1 MALLLTSPQ
10 RTVSCRFALSKGRIS
25 TRSCLN
31 RFYTRNLKIFSA
43 VVTACWVGW
52 VSPVQAARLAAW
64 DFTNE
69 SGLVTSTADV
79 YDLSLGTAPVVTR
92 GAGAPATAAND
103 TFRTQSFKNDGISIA
118 NTDYFQ
124 ITLSA
129 SSGKTLSLSSIDCYL
144 AGTATYRATPG
155 VQSQFAYSLNGV
167 DFVLIGTPSITT
179 LDGAISQISLSGI
192 SALQSLSDDKTVTLR
207 FYATGQTDT
216 GGWGFKSSSSGS
228 YGLDIG
234 GTIGSAVLSSIP
246 VVTSATASAVAG
258 TEFSYSIVASNAPLG
273 YSIANGPSGLGVAPL
288 TGIISGTIDK
298 NAPGTYLIEIA
309 ASNSAGSGQGILSL
323 TVSANSGAPVVNS
336 PASAT
341 ATIGTIFS
349 YEITTTLNSQTSV
362 EAKDLP
368 SWLTLNPTSRIIS
381 GTPSVSGTTQIQVR
395 AINANG
401 SSLWIPVSVTSIAAQ
416 SLSQT
421 ITFNNFSGSTTY
433 GAVAPLLTA
442 TASSGLT
449 VAYTSSNENVATILN
464 GALKITGAGSTIITA
479 SQAGGGNYLPATSV
493 ERTLTITKKP
503 VTVTANRAAK
513 NVGEIDP
520 SFTFS
525 SIGLIETSG
534 LTGSLS
540 RVAGETSGTYAIT
553 QGSLAVSANYT
564 LIFVGANFVV
574 TKLYN
579 PPASYYNSAL
589 GKLSTDLKA
598 SLNSITKAN
607 FRTIPYGT
615 GSSTGINGVVP
626 VLNLLYEDPT
636 DSTHVILIYGG
647 DSMAKSAFGS
657 TGSSVWN
664 REHCW
669 PQSFGALTGYAQ
681 SDLFHLRPCRGN
693 VNSDRNNDV
702 YGNVATSTGAKTAPA
717 CRELENYVWE
727 PPDSEKG
734 QIARGILYM
743 AVRYEGALSDNGTL
757 NLELIDG
764 ASDSTSAAQQFGQ
777 LTDLLSWNRLY
788 PPSEKEKWIN
798 DQIYTKYQLNRNP
811 FIDNPDYAEMVFRGI
826 PQVSVSLGQ
835 NGGEAGPTM
844 GKFTLKR
851 FGPTTS
857 SLTVQYSWSGS
868 AAPGVDIQSLGSSS
882 TFAVGSDTVEVVIA
896 PQADNEIE
904 ATEVLTLTLV
914 ASANYVSSKNSA
926 DVAIVDAPVANSK
939 TEQTITFA
947 GLTGAL
953 TFGGTPVTLAGSAS
967 SGLAVSYTSSNL
979 NVVSVSGNQV
989 TIVGAGLAT
998 VTASQAGNGTYNAAL
1013 PIQRSVTVEPKVLSI
1028 SGAMAQ
1034 NKVYDSTSGATVS
1047 GTPVLIGVVA
1057 GGDVALGSA
1066 SAVFADA
1073 KVGSGKSVYT
1083 GYSLTGSQA
1092 SNYQVVQPTGLTA
1105 SITAA
1110 GLSVVGA
1117 SGQSRGYDGSTAA
1130 IMIGGMLVGVLGED
1144 DVSLAPNPTGVFA
1157 SKEVGT
1163 WAVAANF
1170 ALMGLDQG
1178 NYILAQ
1184 PSGVLGM
1191 ISAGT
1196 TLAGWA
1202 SSKGLT
1208 GNSALPSADPDM
1220 DGWSNE
1226 QEYAF
1231 GLDPVVSGGSPLTIS
1246 QAAGQMKMFYNQKIV
1261 GGLTYTVRS
1270 ATSLVAG
1277 FNGTVTPSL
1286 SSPQPSVVPD
1296 GYMQYEA
1303 TFTSGGDQGFLK
1315 VEAVVP

>member
-1 MALLLTSPQ
+1 M
-10 RTVSCRFALSKGRIS
+10 V
-25 TRSCLN
+25 
-31 RFYTRNLKIFSA
+31 A
-43 VVTACWVGW
+43 VFWVWW
-52 VSPVQAARLAAW
+52 VSSVQAARLAAW
-64 DFTNE
+64 DFTGENN
-69 SGLVTSTADV
+69 VATSTAEV
-79 YDLSLGTAPVVTR
+79 YDLSLDSASALTR
-92 GAGAPATAAND
+92 GAGASASIAD
-103 TFRTQSFKNDGISIA
+103 DSFRTRSFGDNGISIA

-129 SSGKTLSLSSIDCYL
+129 SSGKILSLSSIDCYL
-144 AGTATYRATPG
+144 AGTASYCASPSG
-155 VQSQFAYSLNGV
+155 AQSQFAYSLNGV
-167 DFVLIGTPSITT
+167 DFVLIGTPSTTT

-192 SALQSLSDDKTVTLR
+192 SALQNLADDKTVTLR
-207 FYATGQTDT
+207 FYATGQTST

-234 GTIGSAVLSSIP
+234 GTIGSAVVSSVP
-246 VVTSATASAVAG
+246 VVSSATASAMAG

-273 YSIANGPSGLGVAPL
+273 YSMVNGPSGLDVAPF

-298 NAPGTYLIEIA
+298 DDPGTYLIEIA
-309 ASNSAGSGQGILSL
+309 ASNSVGRGQGILSL

-336 PASAT
+336 PTSAT

-368 SWLTLNPTSRIIS
+368 SWLTLNSTSRIIS
-381 GTPSVSGTTQIQVR
+381 GTSSESGTTQIQVR
-395 AINANG
+395 AINASG
-401 SSLWIPVSVTSIAAQ
+401 SSLWIPVSVTSVAPL
-416 SLSQT
+416 SLPQT

-433 GAVAPLLTA
+433 GGVAPLLNA

-449 VAYTSSNENVATILN
+449 VAYSSSNENVATIQS
-464 GALKITGAGSTIITA
+464 GTLKITGAGSTIITA

-493 ERTLTITKKP
+493 ERSLTITKKP

-513 NVGEIDP
+513 NVGESDP

-525 SIGLIETSG
+525 SIGLLETSG
-534 LTGSLS
+534 LTGTLS

-553 QGSLAVSANYT
+553 QGSLEVSANYT
-564 LIFVGANFVV
+564 LNFVGANFVV
-574 TKLYN
+574 TKLYD
-579 PPASYYNSAL
+579 PPSSYYSSAL
-589 GKLSTDLKA
+589 GKMSADLKA
-598 SLNSITKAN
+598 SLSSITKAG
-607 FRTIPYGT
+607 FRSIPYGSGT
-615 GSSTGINGVVP
+615 STGIAGVVP
-626 VLNLLYEDPT
+626 VLKLLYQDPANA
-636 DSTHVILIYGG
+636 DNLILIYGG
-647 DSMAKSAFGS
+647 ESVLKTSWD
-657 TGSSVWN
+657 TVWN

-669 PQSFGALTGYAQ
+669 PQSFGAEFGYAQ

-702 YGNVATSTGAKTAPA
+702 YGNVTTSTGAKTAPA
-717 CRELENYVWE
+717 CREVEGIVWE

-743 AVRYEGALSDNGTL
+743 AVRYEGDSLDKGTA

-764 ASDSTSAAQQFGQ
+764 ASDATSAAQQFGQ

-798 DQIYTKYQLNRNP
+798 DQIYTKYQFNRNP
-811 FIDNPDYAEMVFRGI
+811 FIDNPDYAEMVFRGV
-826 PQVSVSLGQ
+826 PSVSISLGQ
-835 NGGEAGPTM
+835 NGAEAGPTT

-857 SLTVQYSWSGS
+857 SLTVQYTWSGS
-868 AAPGVDIQSLGSSS
+868 ATLGVDTQSLGSAS
-882 TFAVGSDTVEVVIA
+882 TFAVGSDTVEVVIT
-896 PQADNEIE
+896 PQADNVIE

-926 DVAIVDAPVANSK
+926 DVAIVDAPLANSK

-947 GLTGAL
+947 GLAGAL
-953 TFGGTPVTLAGSAS
+953 TFGGTPVTLTGSAS

-979 NVVSVSGNQV
+979 NVVSVSGSQL

-998 VTASQAGNGTYNAAL
+998 VTASQAGNVSYNTAL
-1013 PIQRSVTVEPKVLSI
+1013 PIQRSVTVEPKALSI
-1028 SGAMAQ
+1028 FGAVAQ
-1034 NKVYDSTSGATVS
+1034 NKVYDSTSAATVS

-1073 KVGSGKSVYT
+1073 EVGAGKTVYT

-1105 SITAA
+1105 SITGA

-1163 WAVAANF
+1163 WTVAANF
-1170 ALMGLDQG
+1170 ALMGVEQG

-1184 PSGVLGM
+1184 PSGVMGT

-1202 SSKGLT
+1202 SSKGLK
-1208 GNSALPSADPDM
+1208 GNSALASADPDM

-1246 QAAGQMKMFYNQKIV
+1246 QAAGQMRMFYNQKVV
-1261 GGLTYTVRS
+1261 GGVTYTVRS
-1270 ATSLVAG
+1270 ATSLGTG
-1277 FNGTVTPSL
+1277 FSGTVTPSL

>member
-1 MALLLTSPQ
+1 M
-10 RTVSCRFALSKGRIS
+10 
-25 TRSCLN
+25 
-31 RFYTRNLKIFSA
+31 
-43 VVTACWVGW
+43 
-52 VSPVQAARLAAW
+52 QAARLAAW
-64 DFTNE
+64 DFTGENN
-69 SGLVTSTADV
+69 VATSAPEV
-79 YDLSLGTAPVVTR
+79 YDLSLDSAPALTR
-92 GAGAPATAAND
+92 GAGASASPAVD
-103 TFRTQSFKNDGISIA
+103 SFRTQSFGNDGISIA

-144 AGTATYRATPG
+144 AGTDTYRASPG
-155 VQSQFAYSLNGV
+155 AQSQFAYSLNGV
-167 DFVLIGTPSITT
+167 DFVLIGSPSITT
-179 LDGAISQISLSGI
+179 KDGAISQISLSGI
-192 SALQSLSDDKTVTLR
+192 SALQNLADDKTVTLR
-207 FYATGQTDT
+207 FYATGQTSS
-216 GGWGFKSSSSGS
+216 GGWGFKSISAGS

-234 GTIGSAVLSSIP
+234 GTIGSAVTSSVP
-246 VVTSATASAVAG
+246 VVSNAAASAMAG
-258 TEFSYSIVASNAPLG
+258 TVFSYSIVASNSPLG
-273 YSIANGPSGLGVAPL
+273 YSMANGPSGLGVAPL
-288 TGIISGTIDK
+288 NGIISGIIDK

-309 ASNSAGSGQGILSL
+309 ANNSAGLGQGILSL

-336 PASAT
+336 PTSAT

-368 SWLTLNPTSRIIS
+368 SWLTLDPTSRIIS
-381 GTPSVSGTTQIQVR
+381 GTSSVSGTTQIQVR
-395 AINANG
+395 AINASG
-401 SSLWIPVSVTSIAAQ
+401 SSLWIPVSVSSVAPL
-416 SLSQT
+416 SLPQT

-433 GAVAPLLTA
+433 GGVAPLLTA

-464 GALKITGAGSTIITA
+464 GALKITGVGNTIITA
-479 SQAGGGNYLPATSV
+479 SQAGGGNYLPAPSV
-493 ERTLTITKKP
+493 ERTLTITKRP

-513 NVGEIDP
+513 NVGESDP

-525 SIGLIETSG
+525 STGLIETSG
-534 LTGSLS
+534 LTGTLT
-540 RVAGETSGTYAIT
+540 RVLGETSGTYAIT

-564 LIFVGANFVV
+564 LTFVGANFVV

-579 PPASYYNSAL
+579 PPASYYDSAL
-589 GKLSTDLKA
+589 GKMSTDLKA
-598 SLNSITKAN
+598 SLNSITKTG
-607 FRTIPYGT
+607 FRSIPYGSGT
-615 GSSTGINGVVP
+615 STGITGVVP
-626 VLNLLYEDPT
+626 VLKLLYQDPANA
-636 DSTHVILIYGG
+636 DNLILIYGG
-647 DSMAKSAFGS
+647 ESVLKTSWD
-657 TGSSVWN
+657 TVWN

-669 PQSFGALTGYAQ
+669 PQSFGASNGYAQ
-681 SDLFHLRPCRGN
+681 SDLFHLRPCRGT

-702 YGNVATSTGAKTAPA
+702 YGNVTISTGAKTAPA
-717 CRELENYVWE
+717 CRELEYYVWE

-743 AVRYEGALSDNGTL
+743 AVRYEGASSGDGGTA

-764 ASDSTSAAQQFGQ
+764 ASDVTSASHRFGQ
-777 LTDLLSWNRLY
+777 LTDLLAWNRLY
-788 PPSEKEKWIN
+788 PPNEKEKWIN

-811 FIDNPDYAEMVFRGI
+811 FIDNPDYAEMVFRGV
-826 PQVSVSLGQ
+826 PSVSVSLGQ
-835 NGGEAGPTM
+835 NGAEAGPTT

-851 FGPTTS
+851 LGPTTS
-857 SLTVQYSWSGS
+857 SLTVQYTWSGS
-868 AAPGVDIQSLGSSS
+868 ATPGTDTQSLGSSS
-882 TFAVGSDTVEVVIA
+882 TFAVGSDTVEVVIT

-904 ATEVLTLTLV
+904 GTEVLTLTL
-914 ASANYVSSKNSA
+914 ATSANYVSSKNSA

-947 GLTGAL
+947 GLAGAL
-953 TFGGTPVTLAGSAS
+953 TFGGTPVTLTGSAS

-979 NVVSVSGNQV
+979 SVVSVSGSQL
-989 TIVGAGLAT
+989 TIVGAGLAA
-998 VTASQAGNGTYNAAL
+998 VTASQAGNGTYNAAI
-1013 PIQRSVTVEPKVLSI
+1013 PIERSVTVEPKAVSI
-1028 SGAMAQ
+1028 SGAVAQ

-1047 GTPVLIGVVA
+1047 GTPVLIGVVP

-1073 KVGSGKSVYT
+1073 EVGAGKSVYT

-1092 SNYQVVQPTGLTA
+1092 SNYKVVQPSGLTA

-1130 IMIGGMLVGVLGED
+1130 TLIGGMLVGVLGED
-1144 DVSLAPNPTGVFA
+1144 DVSLALNPTGVFA

-1163 WAVAANF
+1163 WTVAANF

-1184 PSGVLGM
+1184 PSGVMGT

-1208 GNSALPSADPDM
+1208 GNSALASADPDR

-1231 GLDPVVSGGSPLTIS
+1231 GLDPVVASGSPLTIS
-1246 QAAGQMKMFYNQKIV
+1246 QAAGQMKMFYNQKVV
-1261 GGLTYTVRS
+1261 GGVTYTVRS
-1270 ATSLVAG
+1270 ATSLGAG
-1277 FNGTVTPSL
+1277 FNGTVTSSL

-1296 GYMQYEA
+1296 GYKQYEA
-1303 TFTSGGDQGFLK
+1303 TFTSGGDQEFFK

>member
-1 MALLLTSPQ
+1 M
-10 RTVSCRFALSKGRIS
+10 
-25 TRSCLN
+25 
-31 RFYTRNLKIFSA
+31 
-43 VVTACWVGW
+43 VTAFWVAW

-69 SGLVTSTADV
+69 SGLATSTADV
-79 YDLSLGTAPVVTR
+79 YDLSLDSAPVLTR
-92 GAGAPATAAND
+92 GAGAPATAANN
-103 TFRTQSFKNDGISIA
+103 TFRTQSFGSDGISIA

-144 AGTATYRATPG
+144 AGTSSYSVSPG
-155 VQSQFAYSLNGV
+155 VQNQFAYSLNGV
-167 DFVLIGTPSITT
+167 DFILIGTPSIRIG
-179 LDGAISQISLSGI
+179 DGAISQISLSGI
-192 SALQSLSDDKTVTLR
+192 SALQNLADDKTVTLR
-207 FYATGQTDT
+207 FYANGQTST
-216 GGWGFKSSSSGS
+216 GGWGFKSISADS

-234 GTIGSAVLSSIP
+234 GTIDSTVISSVP

-258 TEFSYSIVASNAPLG
+258 TEFSYSIVASNSPLG
-273 YSIANGPSGLGVAPL
+273 YSMANGPSGLGVAPL
-288 TGIISGTIDK
+288 TGIISGIIDK

-381 GTPSVSGTTQIQVR
+381 GTPSVSGTVQIQVR
-395 AINANG
+395 AMNASG

-479 SQAGGGNYLPATSV
+479 SQAGGGNYLPAPSV
-493 ERTLTITKKP
+493 ERTLTITKRP
-503 VTVTANRAAK
+503 VMVTANRAAK
-513 NVGEIDP
+513 NVGESDP

-525 SIGLIETSG
+525 STGLIETSG

-553 QGSLAVSANYT
+553 QGSLAVSANYNLT
-564 LIFVGANFVV
+564 FVGANFVV
-574 TKLYN
+574 TKLYD

-589 GKLSTDLKA
+589 GKLSADLKA
-598 SLNSITKAN
+598 SLNSIIKAG
-607 FRTIPYGT
+607 FRSIPYGT
-615 GSSTGINGVVP
+615 GSSTGIAGVVP
-626 VLNLLYEDPT
+626 VLNLLYEDPA

-647 DSMAKSAFGS
+647 DSMAKSAFGTS
-657 TGSSVWN
+657 GSAVWN

-681 SDLFHLRPCRGN
+681 SDLFHMRPCRGN

-702 YGNVATSTGAKTAPA
+702 YGNVTTSTGAKTAPA
-717 CRELENYVWE
+717 CRELEGVVWE

-743 AVRYEGALSDNGTL
+743 AVRYEGASSGDGGTA

-764 ASDSTSAAQQFGQ
+764 ASDATSAAQQFGQ

-811 FIDNPDYAEMVFRGI
+811 FIDNPDLAEMVFRGV
-826 PQVSVSLGQ
+826 PSVSVSLGQ
-835 NGGEAGPTM
+835 NGAEAGPTT

-851 FGPTTS
+851 LGPTTS
-857 SLTVQYSWSGS
+857 SLTVQYTWSGS
-868 AAPGVDIQSLGSSS
+868 ATPGVDTQSLGSSS
-882 TFAVGSDTVEVVIA
+882 TFAVGSDTVEVVIT
-896 PQADNEIE
+896 PQADIEIE
-904 ATEVLTLTLV
+904 GTEVLTLTLV

-947 GLTGAL
+947 GLAGAL

-979 NVVSVSGNQV
+979 NVVSVSGSQL
-989 TIVGAGLAT
+989 TIVGAGSAT

-1028 SGAMAQ
+1028 SGAVAQ
-1034 NKVYDSTSGATVS
+1034 NKVYDSTSAATVS

-1057 GGDVALGSA
+1057 GGDVALSSA

-1073 KVGSGKSVYT
+1073 KVGAGKSVYT
-1083 GYSLTGSQA
+1083 GYSLSGSQA

-1130 IMIGGMLVGVLGED
+1130 TLIGGMLVGVLGED
-1144 DVSLAPNPTGVFA
+1144 DVSLAANPSGVFA

-1163 WAVAANF
+1163 WTVAASF

-1178 NYILAQ
+1178 NYILVQ
-1184 PSGVLGM
+1184 PNGVMGT

-1208 GNSALPSADPDM
+1208 GNNALASADPDM

-1231 GLDPVVSGGSPLTIS
+1231 GLDPVVASGSPLTIS
-1246 QAAGQMKMFYNQKIV
+1246 QAVGQMKMFYNQKVV
-1261 GGLTYTVRS
+1261 GGVTYTVRS

-1286 SSPQPSVVPD
+1286 STPQPSVVPD
-1296 GYMQYEA
+1296 GYRQYEA
-1303 TFTSGGDQGFLK
+1303 TFTSGGGQGFLK
-1315 VEAVVP
+1315 VDAVVP

>member
-1 MALLLTSPQ
+1 M
-10 RTVSCRFALSKGRIS
+10 V
-25 TRSCLN
+25 
-31 RFYTRNLKIFSA
+31 A
-43 VVTACWVGW
+43 VCWAGW

-64 DFTNE
+64 DFTSE
-69 SGLVTSTADV
+69 SGLATSAADV
-79 YDLSLGTAPVVTR
+79 YDLSLGTAPVLTR
-92 GAGAPATAAND
+92 GAGAPATAANN
-103 TFRTQSFKNDGISIA
+103 TFRTQSFNNDGISIA

-144 AGTATYRATPG
+144 AGTTGYSASPG
-155 VQSQFAYSLNGV
+155 VQNQFAYSLNGV
-167 DFVLIGTPSITT
+167 DFILIGTPSIQIG
-179 LDGAISQISLSGI
+179 DGAISQISLSGV
-192 SALQSLSDDKTVTLR
+192 SALQNLADDKTVTLR

-234 GTIGSAVLSSIP
+234 GTIGSAVVSSVP
-246 VVTSATASAVAG
+246 VVSSATASAVAG
-258 TEFSYSIVASNAPLG
+258 NSFSYSIVASNAPLG

-309 ASNSAGSGQGILSL
+309 ASNSAGLGQGILSL

-368 SWLTLNPTSRIIS
+368 SWLRLNPTSRTIS

-395 AINANG
+395 AINASG

-449 VAYTSSNENVATILN
+449 VAYTSSNENVATVLN

-479 SQAGGGNYLPATSV
+479 SQAGGENYLPAPSV
-493 ERTLTITKKP
+493 GRTLTITKRP

-525 SIGLIETSG
+525 SIGLLETSG

-564 LIFVGANFVV
+564 LTFVGANFVV

-579 PPASYYNSAL
+579 PPASYYNGAL

-598 SLNSITKAN
+598 SLNSIIKAG
-607 FRTIPYGT
+607 FRSIPYGT
-615 GSSTGINGVVP
+615 GSSTGIGGVVP
-626 VLNLLYEDPT
+626 VLNLLYEDPA
-636 DSTHVILIYGG
+636 DSTRVILIYGG
-647 DSMAKSAFGS
+647 DSMAKNAFGTS
-657 TGSSVWN
+657 GSAVWN

-669 PQSFGALTGYAQ
+669 PQSFGASTGHAQ
-681 SDLFHLRPCRGN
+681 SDLFHMRPCRGN

-702 YGNVATSTGAKTAPA
+702 YGNVTTSTGASTAPA
-717 CRELENYVWE
+717 CRELEGYVWE
-727 PPDSEKG
+727 PPDNEKG

-743 AVRYEGALSDNGTL
+743 AVRYEGASSDGGTA

-764 ASDSTSAAQQFGQ
+764 ASDATSTSERFGQ

-798 DQIYTKYQLNRNP
+798 DQIYTKYQINRNP
-811 FIDNPDYAEMVFRGI
+811 FIDNPDYAEMVFRGV
-826 PQVSVSLGQ
+826 PSVSISLGQ
-835 NGGEAGPTM
+835 NGAEAGPTT

-857 SLTVQYSWSGS
+857 SLTVQYTWSGS
-868 AAPGVDIQSLGSSS
+868 ATPGVDTQSLGSAS
-882 TFAVGSDTVEVVIA
+882 TFAVGSDTVEVVIT

-904 ATEVLTLTLV
+904 ATEVLTLTL
-914 ASANYVSSKNSA
+914 ATSANYVSSKNSA

-947 GLTGAL
+947 GLAGAL

-979 NVVSVSGNQV
+979 NVVSVSGSQL
-989 TIVGAGLAT
+989 TIVGAGLAA

-1013 PIQRSVTVEPKVLSI
+1013 PIQRSVTVEPKALSI
-1028 SGAMAQ
+1028 SGAVAQ
-1034 NKVYDSTSGATVS
+1034 NKVYDSTSAATVS

-1057 GGDVALGSA
+1057 GGDVALSSA

-1073 KVGSGKSVYT
+1073 KVGAGKSVYT
-1083 GYSLTGSQA
+1083 GYSLSGSQA

-1130 IMIGGMLVGVLGED
+1130 TLIGGMLVGALGED
-1144 DVSLAPNPTGVFA
+1144 DVSLAANPTGVFA

-1163 WAVAANF
+1163 WTVAANF

-1184 PSGVLGM
+1184 PSGVMGT

-1202 SSKGLT
+1202 SSKGLM
-1208 GNSALPSADPDM
+1208 GNSALASADPDM

-1231 GLDPVVSGGSPLTIS
+1231 GLDPVVAGGSPLTIS
-1246 QAAGQMKMFYNQKIV
+1246 QAAGQMKMFYNQKVV
-1261 GGLTYTVRS
+1261 GGVTYTVRS
-1270 ATSLVAG
+1270 ATSLGAG

-1296 GYMQYEA
+1296 GYRQYEA

>member
-1 MALLLTSPQ
+1 M
-10 RTVSCRFALSKGRIS
+10 V
-25 TRSCLN
+25 
-31 RFYTRNLKIFSA
+31 A
-43 VVTACWVGW
+43 VCWAGW

-69 SGLVTSTADV
+69 SDLATSTPEV
-79 YDLSLGTAPVVTR
+79 YDASLDSARDLTR
-92 GAGAPATAAND
+92 GAGAPATAANN
-103 TFRTQSFKNDGISIA
+103 TFRTQSFNNDGISIA

-144 AGTATYRATPG
+144 AGTTGYSASPG
-155 VQSQFAYSLNGV
+155 VQNQFAYSLNGV
-167 DFVLIGTPSITT
+167 DFILIGTPSIQIG
-179 LDGAISQISLSGI
+179 DGAISQISLSGI
-192 SALQSLSDDKTVTLR
+192 SALQNLADDKTVTLR

-234 GTIGSAVLSSIP
+234 GTIGSAVVSSVP
-246 VVTSATASAVAG
+246 VVSSATASAVAG
-258 TEFSYSIVASNAPLG
+258 NSFSYSIVASNAPLG

-309 ASNSAGSGQGILSL
+309 ASNSAGLGQGILSL

-368 SWLTLNPTSRIIS
+368 SWLTLNPTSRTIS

-395 AINANG
+395 AINASG

-479 SQAGGGNYLPATSV
+479 SQAGGGNYLPAPSV
-493 ERTLTITKKP
+493 GRTLTIAKKP

-525 SIGLIETSG
+525 SIGLLETSG

-564 LIFVGANFVV
+564 LTFVGANFVV

-579 PPASYYNSAL
+579 PPASYYNGAL

-598 SLNSITKAN
+598 SLNSITKAY

-615 GSSTGINGVVP
+615 GSSTGISGVVP
-626 VLNLLYEDPT
+626 VLNLLYEDPA
-636 DSTHVILIYGG
+636 DSTRVILIYGG
-647 DSMAKSAFGS
+647 DSMAKSAFGTS
-657 TGSSVWN
+657 GSAVWN

-669 PQSFGALTGYAQ
+669 PQSFGASTGHAQ
-681 SDLFHLRPCRGN
+681 SDLFHMRPCRGN

-702 YGNVATSTGAKTAPA
+702 YGNVTTSTGAKTAPA
-717 CRELENYVWE
+717 CRELEGYVWE
-727 PPDSEKG
+727 PPDNEKG

-743 AVRYEGALSDNGTL
+743 AVRYEGASSDGGTA

-764 ASDSTSAAQQFGQ
+764 ASDATSASERFGQ
-777 LTDLLSWNRLY
+777 LTDLLAWNRLY

-811 FIDNPDYAEMVFRGI
+811 FIDNPDYAEMVFRGV
-826 PQVSVSLGQ
+826 PSVSISLGQ
-835 NGGEAGPTM
+835 NGAEAGPTT

-857 SLTVQYSWSGS
+857 SLTVQYTWSGS
-868 AAPGVDIQSLGSSS
+868 ATPGVDTQSLGSAS
-882 TFAVGSDTVEVVIA
+882 TFAVGSDTVEVVIT

-904 ATEVLTLTLV
+904 ATEVLTLTL
-914 ASANYVSSKNSA
+914 ATSANYVSSKNSA

-947 GLTGAL
+947 GLAGAL

-979 NVVSVSGNQV
+979 NVVSVSGSQL
-989 TIVGAGLAT
+989 TIVGAGLAA

-1013 PIQRSVTVEPKVLSI
+1013 PIQRSVTVEPKALSI
-1028 SGAMAQ
+1028 SGAVAQ
-1034 NKVYDSTSGATVS
+1034 NKVYDSTSAATVS

-1057 GGDVALGSA
+1057 GGDVALSSA

-1073 KVGSGKSVYT
+1073 KVGAGKSVYT
-1083 GYSLTGSQA
+1083 GYSLSGSQA

-1130 IMIGGMLVGVLGED
+1130 TLIGGMLVGVLGED
-1144 DVSLAPNPTGVFA
+1144 DVSLAANPTGVFA

-1163 WAVAANF
+1163 WTVAANF

-1184 PSGVLGM
+1184 PSGVMGT

-1208 GNSALPSADPDM
+1208 GNSALASADPDM

-1231 GLDPVVSGGSPLTIS
+1231 GLDPVVAGGSPLTIS
-1246 QAAGQMKMFYNQKIV
+1246 QAAGQMKMFYNQKVV
-1261 GGLTYTVRS
+1261 GGVTYTVRS

-1286 SSPQPSVVPD
+1286 SAPQPAGLPI
-1296 GYMQYEA
+1296 GYNQYEA
-1303 TFTSGGDQGFLK
+1303 TFTSGEGQGFLK
-1315 VEAVVP
+1315 VDAVVP

>member
-1 MALLLTSPQ
+1 M
-10 RTVSCRFALSKGRIS
+10 
-25 TRSCLN
+25 
-31 RFYTRNLKIFSA
+31 
-43 VVTACWVGW
+43 
-52 VSPVQAARLAAW
+52 QAARLAAW

-69 SGLVTSTADV
+69 SGLATSTADV
-79 YDLSLGTAPVVTR
+79 YDLSLGSAPVLTR
-92 GAGAPATAAND
+92 GAGAPATAANN
-103 TFRTQSFKNDGISIA
+103 TFRTQSFGSDGISIA

-144 AGTATYRATPG
+144 AGTTTYSVSPG

-167 DFVLIGTPSITT
+167 DFVLIGTPSIQIG
-179 LDGAISQISLSGI
+179 DGAISPISLSGI
-192 SALQSLSDDKTVTLR
+192 SALQNLADDKTVTLR
-207 FYATGQTDT
+207 FYANGQTST
-216 GGWGFKSSSSGS
+216 GGWGFKSISADS

-234 GTIGSAVLSSIP
+234 GTVDSTVISSVP
-246 VVTSATASAVAG
+246 VVSSATASAVAG
-258 TEFSYSIVASNAPLG
+258 TEFSYSIVASNSPLE
-273 YSIANGPSGLGVAPL
+273 YSMANGPSGLGVAPL
-288 TGIISGTIDK
+288 TGIISGIIDK

-381 GTPSVSGTTQIQVR
+381 GTPSVSGTAQIQVR
-395 AINANG
+395 AINASG

-421 ITFNNFSGSTTY
+421 ITFNNFSGSTIY

-479 SQAGGGNYLPATSV
+479 SQAGGGNYLPAPSV
-493 ERTLTITKKP
+493 ERTLTITKRP

-513 NVGEIDP
+513 NVGESDP

-525 SIGLIETSG
+525 SAGLIETSG
-534 LTGSLS
+534 LTGTLT
-540 RVAGETSGTYAIT
+540 RVSGETSGTYAIT

-564 LIFVGANFVV
+564 LTFVGANFVV

-579 PPASYYNSAL
+579 PPTSYYNGAL

-598 SLNSITKAN
+598 SLNSIIKAG
-607 FRTIPYGT
+607 FRSIPYGT

-626 VLNLLYEDPT
+626 VLNLLYEDPA

-647 DSMAKSAFGS
+647 DSMAKSAFGTS
-657 TGSSVWN
+657 GSAVWN

-669 PQSFGALTGYAQ
+669 PQSFGASTGYAQ
-681 SDLFHLRPCRGN
+681 SDLFHMRPCRGN

-702 YGNVATSTGAKTAPA
+702 YGNVTTSTGAKTAPA
-717 CRELENYVWE
+717 CRELEGYVWE
-727 PPDSEKG
+727 PPDNEKG

-743 AVRYEGALSDNGTL
+743 AVRYEGASSDGGTA

-764 ASDSTSAAQQFGQ
+764 ASDGTAGAEQFGQ
-777 LTDLLSWNRLY
+777 LTDLLAWNRLY

-798 DQIYTKYQLNRNP
+798 DQIYTKYQINRNP
-811 FIDNPDYAEMVFRGI
+811 FIDNPDYAEMVFRGV
-826 PQVSVSLGQ
+826 PSVSISLGQ
-835 NGGEAGPTM
+835 NGAEAGPTT

-857 SLTVQYSWSGS
+857 SLTVQYTWSGS
-868 AAPGVDIQSLGSSS
+868 ATPGVDTQSLGSAS
-882 TFAVGSDTVEVVIA
+882 TFAVGSDTVEVVIT

-947 GLTGAL
+947 GLAGAL

-979 NVVSVSGNQV
+979 NVVSVSGSQL
-989 TIVGAGLAT
+989 TIVGAGLAA
-998 VTASQAGNGTYNAAL
+998 VTATQAGNGTYNAAL
-1013 PIQRSVTVEPKVLSI
+1013 PIQRSVTVEPKALSI
-1028 SGAMAQ
+1028 SGAVAQ
-1034 NKVYDSTSGATVS
+1034 NKVYDSNAAATVS

-1057 GGDVALGSA
+1057 GGDVALSSA

-1073 KVGSGKSVYT
+1073 KVGAGKSVYT
-1083 GYSLTGSQA
+1083 GYSLSGSQA

-1130 IMIGGMLVGVLGED
+1130 IMIGGMLVGVFGED
-1144 DVSLAPNPTGVFA
+1144 DVSLAANPTGVFA

-1163 WAVAANF
+1163 WTVAANF

-1184 PSGVLGM
+1184 PSGVMGT

-1208 GNSALPSADPDM
+1208 GNSALASADPDM
-1220 DGWSNE
+1220 DGWSNA

-1231 GLDPVVSGGSPLTIS
+1231 GFDPVVASGSPLTIS
-1246 QAAGQMKMFYNQKIV
+1246 QATGQMKIFYNQKVV
-1261 GGLTYTVRS
+1261 GGVTYTVRS
-1270 ATSLVAG
+1270 ATSLGTG
-1277 FNGTVTPSL
+1277 FNRTVTPSL
-1286 SSPQPSVVPD
+1286 SVPQPAGLPS
-1296 GYMQYEA
+1296 GYNQYEA
-1303 TFTSGGDQGFLK
+1303 TFTSGGDQEFLK